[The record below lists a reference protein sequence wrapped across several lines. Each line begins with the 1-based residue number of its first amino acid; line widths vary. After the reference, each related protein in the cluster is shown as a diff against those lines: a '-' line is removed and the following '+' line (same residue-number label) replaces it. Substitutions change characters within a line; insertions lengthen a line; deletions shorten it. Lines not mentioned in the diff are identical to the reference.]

1 MRTPNLGISSPNTQ
15 ASLCTPKEETLS
27 PTMHS
32 QPLPLLSTATG
43 SRTEILSSLNLD
55 KGKAPPP
62 LQHARPP
69 SSSQPDPSLDFKKES
84 PSASVPDFQPRRW
97 EGGCIVEEEIPPSW
111 QVLEDVENI
120 HYLAK
125 EHLELLFDIRKR
137 QDEQAQGQ
145 RIINQC
151 LDLLFEAFSDAPR
164 SASCP
169 TCKEKYVPTF
179 TSNGRPGSPLV

>member
-1 MRTPNLGISSPNTQ
+1 MRTPNFEISSPNTQ

-32 QPLPLLSTATG
+32 QPLPLLSTATS
-43 SRTEILSSLNLD
+43 SRTEILPSLNLD
-55 KGKAPPP
+55 KGEAPPP
-62 LQHARPP
+62 LQHAGPP
-69 SSSQPDPSLDFKKES
+69 SSSQSGPSLELKKES
-84 PSASVPDFQPRRW
+84 PSASVPDFQPRQW

-111 QVLEDVENI
+111 QVLEDGENI

-125 EHLELLFDIRKR
+125 EHLELLFDIRQR

-145 RIINQC
+145 RIINQR
-151 LDLLFEAFSDAPR
+151 LDFLFEAFSDAPR

-169 TCKEKYVPTF
+169 TCKQKYVPAF